1 MQETSS
7 QEETQI
13 EIVKSVNSFFIHF
26 SKASKEIYHEELFT
40 EKGNVSRHRSMF
52 QIKLTI
58 YIWFVCNFSYLYIIF
73 IYLKYL
79 FFAIG
84 NYNLELWYNFYF
96 LMNQC
101 KYFCPVLIYVTDVFK
116 ETIKMILIIIN
127 TLRKRMSERT
137 LTRLPCV

>member
-52 QIKLTI
+52 QLKLTI
-58 YIWFVCNFSYLYIIF
+58 YIGFVCNFSYIYIIF

-79 FFAIG
+79 YNCPQIFRYRKLQFRVMVQLLFFD
-84 NYNLELWYNFYF
+84 ES
-96 LMNQC
+96 
-101 KYFCPVLIYVTDVFK
+101 V
-116 ETIKMILIIIN
+116 
-127 TLRKRMSERT
+127 
-137 LTRLPCV
+137 